1 MKKLLKNSVLIIFCL
16 VALVYLTGFYFFCYY
31 FMPKT
36 EVNGIRLDFT
46 KKSDIRQSYE
56 NFYKNYELNVE
67 KRDGNIKI
75 KAPDF
80 SYTNELA
87 KDQVVKQNP
96 FYWPIYLLMSKEY
109 TLETINDYDADK
121 LENLIDTK
129 IANNKE
135 LIEPEDAK
143 IVFNEKK
150 NKFEIEKEKI
160 GNKVNKQKLKDEILK
175 SFESGDKK
183 LNLEDKDLYYKP
195 LILSDDERLNNLC
208 HQKNNLSSITITY
221 NFKDRQEELKG
232 ESLVNLY
239 SENSEGLL
247 VPNIESVKD
256 YIKYLSGKYDTFRT
270 DRNFYATGIG
280 SIVVKG
286 GIYGWLT
293 DIDAS
298 TDQLIKLLEKVE
310 DASIEP
316 VYKLTAVDRGL
327 NDLGNSY
334 VEIDLGRQHMWL
346 YKEGELVIESEIVS
360 GNPNQGNATP
370 VGTGKI
376 WSRETDRF
384 LTGDGWKSHVNYWLP
399 FNWSGC
405 GIHDSS
411 WRSEYGKDIYKRNGS
426 HGCVNT
432 PPKLMSTF
440 YNNTFKGMPVVVY
453 DSSKN

>member
-1 MKKLLKNSVLIIFCL
+1 M
-16 VALVYLTGFYFFCYY
+16 
-31 FMPKT
+31 
-36 EVNGIRLDFT
+36 
-46 KKSDIRQSYE
+46 
-56 NFYKNYELNVE
+56 
-67 KRDGNIKI
+67 
-75 KAPDF
+75 
-80 SYTNELA
+80 
-87 KDQVVKQNP
+87 
-96 FYWPIYLLMSKEY
+96 
-109 TLETINDYDADK
+109 
-121 LENLIDTK
+121 
-129 IANNKE
+129 
-135 LIEPEDAK
+135 
-143 IVFNEKK
+143 
-150 NKFEIEKEKI
+150 
-160 GNKVNKQKLKDEILK
+160 
-175 SFESGDKK
+175 
-183 LNLEDKDLYYKP
+183 
-195 LILSDDERLNNLC
+195 
-208 HQKNNLSSITITY
+208 
-221 NFKDRQEELKG
+221 
-232 ESLVNLY
+232 
-239 SENSEGLL
+239 
-247 VPNIESVKD
+247 
-256 YIKYLSGKYDTFRT
+256 
-270 DRNFYATGIG
+270 
-280 SIVVKG
+280 
-286 GIYGWLT
+286 
-293 DIDAS
+293 
-298 TDQLIKLLEKVE
+298 IKLLEKVE

-411 WRSEYGKDIYKRNGS
+411 WRSEYGKDIYKRNGF